1 MALELSLFGGFIV
14 SILPPLLWLPLQDK
28 GFGAGGAGGQTISI
42 SSSDPPPAAVSLHCH
57 TAVSIHTDWGPIYSV
72 HHGTARGEELQ
83 AKPPPHSRSAH
94 KETVALCDY
103 SLLTTD
109 KSGLSTGKVAEA
121 GFEVP

>member
-28 GFGAGGAGGQTISI
+28 GFGAGGGGETISI
-42 SSSDPPPAAVSLHCH
+42 SSRDPPSAVSLHCH
-57 TAVSIHTDWGPIYSV
+57 TAVSALADWGPVYSV

-83 AKPPPHSRSAH
+83 AKPPPHSRSDH
-94 KETVALCDY
+94 KETGALCYY

-121 GFEVP
+121 GFEVL

>member
-1 MALELSLFGGFIV
+1 MREGR
-14 SILPPLLWLPLQDK
+14 
-28 GFGAGGAGGQTISI
+28 GGQTISI
-42 SSSDPPPAAVSLHCH
+42 SSSDPPPPRPSAVSLHCH
-57 TAVSIHTDWGPIYSV
+57 TAVSTHADWGPVYSV

-94 KETVALCDY
+94 KETGVLCYY

-121 GFEVP
+121 GFEVLSSLPPALPPSPRASLLSIHYK

>member
-1 MALELSLFGGFIV
+1 MREGR
-14 SILPPLLWLPLQDK
+14 
-28 GFGAGGAGGQTISI
+28 GGQTISI
-42 SSSDPPPAAVSLHCH
+42 SSSDPPHPHPSAVSLHCH
-57 TAVSIHTDWGPIYSV
+57 TAVSTHADWGPVYSV

-94 KETVALCDY
+94 KETGALCYY

-121 GFEVP
+121 GFEVLSSLPPALPPSPRASLLSIHYK